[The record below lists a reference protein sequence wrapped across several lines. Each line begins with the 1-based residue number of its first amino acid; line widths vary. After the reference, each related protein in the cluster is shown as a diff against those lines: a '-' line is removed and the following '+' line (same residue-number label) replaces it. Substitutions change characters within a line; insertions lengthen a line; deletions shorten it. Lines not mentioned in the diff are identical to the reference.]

1 MQIISASRR
10 TDIPAFFAEQFIADV
25 RRGYTELSSPYGQRK
40 VSFANAKLFVFWTK
54 NPKPLIAYLGELSSL
69 GYDYYFQFSLNNYE
83 SESWE
88 PNLPSLDERIETF
101 VSLSEQ
107 VSKQRVL
114 WRFDPIIITSK
125 LSPKEILS
133 RIEHIGNQIH
143 KHTTRLTFSFVD
155 VYGKVKP
162 TLNGL
167 GIYGVNNAAQHYIS
181 RGIAE
186 LNKDWQLQLCTC
198 AEPNSFAAYG
208 IEHGSCIDPK
218 LIAKLIGQHSLTKDT
233 AQRKLC
239 GCVKSVDIGS
249 YRTCSHGCSY
259 CYAN

>member
-1 MQIISASRR
+1 MQIFSVSRR
-10 TDIPAFFAEQFIADV
+10 TDIPAFFAKEFMADV
-25 RRGYTELSSPYGQRK
+25 RRGYTELSSPYGQRR
-40 VSFANAKLFVFWTK
+40 VSLELAKLFVFWSK
-54 NPKPLIAYLGELSSL
+54 NPRPLIAYLAELNSL
-69 GYDYYFQFSLNNYE
+69 GYEYYFQFSLNNYE
-83 SESWE
+83 SEGWE
-88 PNLPSLDERIETF
+88 PNLPSLDKRIETF
-101 VSLSEQ
+101 IHLSETIG
-107 VSKQRVL
+107 KEKVL
-114 WRFDPIIITSK
+114 WRFDPIIVTSK

-133 RIEHIGNQIH
+133 RIKEIGDIIH
-143 KHTTRLTFSFVD
+143 PYTDRLTFSFID
-155 VYGKVKP
+155 VYGKIKP

-167 GIYGVNNAAQHYIS
+167 GIHGVSNAAQQYIA

-186 LNKDWQLQLCTC
+186 MNEDWGLELCTC
-198 AEPNSFAAYG
+198 AEPGSFAAYG

-218 LIAKLIGQHSLTKDT
+218 LIAKLVGQHSLTKDT